1 MATVKL
7 YYENAF
13 LQDFTAVVESCGA
26 VKGGFAV
33 VLDRTAFYPEGGG
46 QPADHGTL
54 GDARVL
60 DVHEK
65 DGVVTHLCD
74 HELPVGAE
82 VSGHIDWARRFD
94 HMQQHS
100 GEHIVSGMLC
110 SAFHCDNVGFHLG
123 ADTVT
128 IDYNADIS
136 WEQVQD
142 IERRANRYI
151 WENHPIHI
159 WYPSPEELAALP
171 YRSKKALTGQVR
183 IVTFAAERS
192 GAVGKAG
199 GVLCRR
205 GAGAVRAAGRQGTRR
220 RIGSAGLR
228 PHSGGIRRR
237 GRHRAHHR
245 AAGGRRCPPPV
256 RRRGPDVR
264 RPLRRVLRN
273 RRHIPVRAHPRRT
286 GYPAAGKGHE
296 RDAAW
301 PRRRPRRL
309 RPGQRRLHGGGD
321 PGLFLPPVNCF
332 AARNNFALF
341 QQKTPPKCAEKA
353 HFGDFLLWIYM
364 IQ

>member
-1 MATVKL
+1 METVKL

-26 VKGGFAV
+26 VTGGFAV

-151 WENHPIHI
+151 WETT
-159 WYPSPEELAALP
+159 PS
-171 YRSKKALTGQVR
+171 T
-183 IVTFAAERS
+183 S
-192 GAVGKAG
+192 G
-199 GVLCRR
+199 
-205 GAGAVRAAGRQGTRR
+205 
-220 RIGSAGLR
+220 
-228 PHSGGIRRR
+228 
-237 GRHRAHHR
+237 
-245 AAGGRRCPPPV
+245 
-256 RRRGPDVR
+256 
-264 RPLRRVLRN
+264 
-273 RRHIPVRAHPRRT
+273 IPPRRSWPSCPT
-286 GYPAAGKGHE
+286 AAKKPWRGLCALRSFPARTCAPAA
-296 RDAAW
+296 APMW
-301 PRRRPRRL
+301 PP
-309 RPGQRRLHGGGD
+309 
-321 PGLFLPPVNCF
+321 
-332 AARNNFALF
+332 AAR
-341 QQKTPPKCAEKA
+341 
-353 HFGDFLLWIYM
+353 
-364 IQ
+364 